1 MMSANGQILCS
12 SGVPD
17 PPTAG
22 APPPP
27 SSRSSAAL
35 LALIRPAVGPSL
47 ATASAAPQPLP
58 GFSDLELDFFRRGDE
73 LDAAPVAA

>member
-1 MMSANGQILCS
+1 MSANGQILCS
-12 SGVPD
+12 SGVPE

-22 APPPP
+22 GPPP

-35 LALIRPAVGPSL
+35 RALIRPAVGPGL
-47 ATASAAPQPLP
+47 ATAAEALP